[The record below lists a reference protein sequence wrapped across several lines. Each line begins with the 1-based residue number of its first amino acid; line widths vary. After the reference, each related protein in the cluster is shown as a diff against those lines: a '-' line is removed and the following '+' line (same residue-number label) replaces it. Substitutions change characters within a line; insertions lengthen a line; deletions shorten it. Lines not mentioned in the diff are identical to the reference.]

1 MQSILPS
8 VFAAIRNSAVRG
20 QSESIMSAP
29 IELSHDSLKNVAGG
43 LGPNGTWAAATA
55 VVAGPNGTW

>member
-29 IELSHDSLKNVAGG
+29 TELSEASLKEVAGG
-43 LGPNGTWAAATA
+43 LAPNGTWAAAVTSA
-55 VVAGPNGTW
+55 PNGTW